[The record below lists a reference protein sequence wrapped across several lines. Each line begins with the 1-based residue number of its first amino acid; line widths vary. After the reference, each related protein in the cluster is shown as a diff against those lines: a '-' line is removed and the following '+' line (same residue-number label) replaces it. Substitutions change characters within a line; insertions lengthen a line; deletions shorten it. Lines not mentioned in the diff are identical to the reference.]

1 MKNTRTLVVLAIA
14 IVSGLIAVMLA
25 SKWLN
30 RQSATGVAHVAV
42 AATEISLGQRIA
54 PEMIKIVDWPTSSVP
69 TGAIDDPNKLQ
80 GRVVRSALQRGE
92 PILEAKLAPVGTQ
105 GGLSA
110 VIGEGRRAITVRVND
125 VIGVAGFALPG
136 NYVDIIVNT
145 QKDSERN
152 SGKDQAISKIV
163 LEHILV
169 LAVAQEASRDETKPR
184 VVNAVTLEVTPEEA
198 EKIDLA
204 RSVGNLSLVLRNQVD
219 PAAATTAGATK
230 ATLLDLKEM
239 ARAEE
244 KKAAATPARSA
255 PKKVAAKARDATM
268 KTAQSDSTRQA
279 EGGSG
284 TATATPTPTPPPV
297 AEVPASCVGV
307 INGLRG
313 SQECY

>member
-1 MKNTRTLVVLAIA
+1 MKNTSTLVVLAVA

-30 RQSATGVAHVAV
+30 RQSANGVAHVAV

-54 PEMIKIVDWPTSSVP
+54 PEMVKVVDWPSGSVP
-69 TGAIDDPNKLQ
+69 SGAVDDPKKLQ
-80 GRVVRSALQRGE
+80 DRVVRSALQRGE

-145 QKDSERN
+145 QKDGERN
-152 SGKDQAISKIV
+152 SNKDQAISKIV

-204 RSVGNLSLVLRNQVD
+204 RSVGNLSLVLRNQID
-219 PAAATTAGATK
+219 PTDTTTAGATK
-230 ATLLDLKEM
+230 ATLLDLKEQ
-239 ARAEE
+239 AKADE
-244 KKAAATPARSA
+244 KKTASSGKTGPQ
-255 PKKVAAKARDATM
+255 KVANKAKGAMT
-268 KTAQSDSTRQA
+268 KVAQTSTKA
-279 EGGSG
+279 EGSSG
-284 TATATPTPTPPPV
+284 VPAPAPAPAPAV
-297 AEVPASCVGV
+297 AEAPQAPCVGV
-307 INGLRG
+307 INGLRN

>member
-14 IVSGLIAVMLA
+14 IVSGLVAVMLA
-25 SKWLN
+25 STWLN
-30 RQSATGVAHVAV
+30 RQTTNGFAHVAV

-54 PEMIKIVDWPTSSVP
+54 PEMVKIVDWPSGSVP
-69 TGAIDDPNKLQ
+69 SGAIDDPNKLQ
-80 GRVVRSALQRGE
+80 GRVVRSGLQRGE
-92 PILEAKLAPVGTQ
+92 PILEAKLAPIGTQ

-145 QKDSERN
+145 QRDAERSN
-152 SGKDQAISKIV
+152 NKDQAISKIV

-169 LAVAQEASRDETKPR
+169 LAVAQEASRDETRPR

-219 PAAATTAGATK
+219 PAATSTAGATK
-230 ATLLDLKEM
+230 ASLLGVNEPG
-239 ARAEE
+239 
-244 KKAAATPARSA
+244 KAGDSKTASVKSA
-255 PKKVAAKARDATM
+255 PQKVAHKVKASTSKLAHGSSKQDDAPAL
-268 KTAQSDSTRQA
+268 TAA
-279 EGGSG
+279 V
-284 TATATPTPTPPPV
+284 APV
-297 AEVPASCVGV
+297 AEVTLAAPPPAPCIGV
-307 INGLRG
+307 INGLRN

>member
-1 MKNTRTLVVLAIA
+1 MKNTRTLVVLAVA
-14 IVSGLIAVMLA
+14 IVSGLVAVMLA
-25 SKWLN
+25 STWLN
-30 RQSATGVAHVAV
+30 RQSATGVARVAV

-54 PEMIKIVDWPTSSVP
+54 PEMIKIVDWPSGSVP
-69 TGAIDDPNKLQ
+69 NGAVDDPKKLQ
-80 GRVVRSALQRGE
+80 DRVVRSALQRGE
-92 PILEAKLAPVGTQ
+92 PILEAKLAPLGTQ

-145 QKDSERN
+145 QKDGERN
-152 SGKDQAISKIV
+152 SNKDQAISKIV

-204 RSVGNLSLVLRNQVD
+204 RSVGNLSLVLRNQID
-219 PAAATTAGATK
+219 PTDTTTAGATK
-230 ATLLDLKEM
+230 ATLLDLKEQ
-239 ARAEE
+239 AKADE
-244 KKAAATPARSA
+244 KKAVPAAVRKSP
-255 PKKVAAKARDATM
+255 PKLTRKVAQSSNKAVGSSGGAAQ
-268 KTAQSDSTRQA
+268 TAA
-279 EGGSG
+279 
-284 TATATPTPTPPPV
+284 APV
-297 AEVPASCVGV
+297 AEAPQAQCVGV
-307 INGLRG
+307 INGLRN

>member
-1 MKNTRTLVVLAIA
+1 MKNTRTLVVLAVA
-14 IVSGLIAVMLA
+14 VASGLIAVMLA
-25 SKWLN
+25 SKWLTQ
-30 RQSATGVAHVAV
+30 QSATGVTRVAV

-54 PEMIKIVDWPTSSVP
+54 PEMVKIVDWPSGSVP
-69 TGAIDDPNKLQ
+69 TGAVDDPKKLQ
-80 GRVVRSALQRGE
+80 DRVVRSALQRGE

-145 QKDSERN
+145 QKDGDRAN
-152 SGKDQAISKIV
+152 GKDQAISKIV

-230 ATLLDLKEM
+230 ASLLDLKEM
-239 ARAEE
+239 ARAED
-244 KKAAATPARSA
+244 KKTASVSGKPA
-255 PKKVAAKARDATM
+255 PKKVANKAKVAMT
-268 KTAQSDSTRQA
+268 TVAQNGGTKQA

-284 TATATPTPTPPPV
+284 TAVQPPPPV

>member
-14 IVSGLIAVMLA
+14 VASGLVAVMLA
-25 SKWLN
+25 SKWLTQ
-30 RQSATGVAHVAV
+30 QSATGVARVAV

-54 PEMIKIVDWPTSSVP
+54 PEMVKVVDWPSGSVP
-69 TGAIDDPNKLQ
+69 TGAVDDPKKLQ
-80 GRVVRSALQRGE
+80 DRVVRSALQRGE

-145 QKDSERN
+145 QKDGDRA

-230 ATLLDLKEM
+230 ASLLDLKEM
-239 ARAEE
+239 ARAED
-244 KKAAATPARSA
+244 KKTASVSGKPA
-255 PKKVAAKARDATM
+255 PKKVANKAKGAMT
-268 KTAQSDSTRQA
+268 TVAQNGGTKQA

-284 TATATPTPTPPPV
+284 TAVQSPPPV